1 MEENENGNEK
11 AVETKL
17 QKRRREKIEKAL
29 DFYNN
34 VPAEKQEEYVKE
46 LLEEKYR
53 LLDSI
58 RVQVIKNQRLRFTFN
73 SNFIRGRNKY
83 VSLKHA
89 DAIVAYLIV
98 GDIAKA
104 EAGRVNKGKSTY
116 EYLYRTNARM
126 LSKQF
131 DVPYRKAGKL
141 MNSMWD
147 MGMWE
152 LKHVERDKLYV
163 FYLGERKRY
172 KFGYSDSW
180 IFNLNKGQA
189 RVFYRT
195 KKEMRPLI
203 LDQYEREK
211 LERAFDRDEKKGTR
225 AKAL

>member
-29 DFYNN
+29 NDYRHI
-34 VPAEKQEEYVKE
+34 EDQERYVKE

-58 RVQVIKNQRLRFTFN
+58 RAQVIKNQRLRFTFN

-98 GDIAKA
+98 RDIAKA
-104 EAGRVNKGKSTY
+104 EARRVNKGKGTY

-131 DVPYRKAGKL
+131 SVPYSKARKL
-141 MNSMWD
+141 IDSMWD

-152 LKHVERDKLYV
+152 VRAIERDKLYV
-163 FYLGERKRY
+163 YYLVERKRH

-180 IFNLNKGQA
+180 VFNLNKGRA
-189 RVFYRT
+189 RTFYRAE
-195 KKEMRPLI
+195 KGLRPI